1 MPRDA
6 VEPRATGLHRDVLD
20 QLPRCFIKLEAS
32 GDGLRSA
39 IQQPQPFVEG
49 PANYAFHC
57 TVRNAFGLAVLT
69 SSQTTVERLL
79 CHPASGLNVAASCQS
94 QGRSKEP
101 VSGVSVG
108 ASQSRN

>member
-1 MPRDA
+1 VPRDA
-6 VEPRATGLHRDVLD
+6 VEARAMGLHRDVLD

-57 TVRNAFGLAVLT
+57 MGRNAFGLAVLT
-69 SSQTTVERLL
+69 SSQPTAGRLL
-79 CHPASGLNVAASCQS
+79 CHPASRLNLAALQS
-94 QGRSKEP
+94 
-101 VSGVSVG
+101 
-108 ASQSRN
+108 